1 MLKAMKAT
9 SEAEF
14 FDQLGKRI
22 VALRKERGLTQE
34 KLAAKTGL
42 DRVAIAYIETGKRT
56 PRASSLYKIAVGL
69 EIDINDLF
77 KDA

>member
-1 MLKAMKAT
+1 MKAK

-14 FDQLGKRI
+14 FANLGRRI
-22 VALRKERGLTQE
+22 AELRRQHGFTQE
-34 KLAAKTGL
+34 ALAAKTGL

-69 EIDINDLF
+69 DIDINELF